1 MGAATGRGIFWIFVT
16 AASGSEMVLAGASRE
31 PWCRASALVVGDD
44 VGEGGLSAV
53 TADDD
58 DDDDDDWGYQY
69 SVLCLL
75 GIMSVV
81 AGASILVL
89 GRLGAF
95 SGALGAGLLVG
106 DDDAK
111 RFFGA

>member
-1 MGAATGRGIFWIFVT
+1 
-16 AASGSEMVLAGASRE
+16 MVLAGASRE

-44 VGEGGLSAV
+44 VGEGGLAAV
-53 TADDD
+53 TAD

-69 SVLCLL
+69 GVLCLL

-111 RFFGA
+111 RFSGA